1 MEQLG
6 AQDKSG
12 DNSLLQYYVVSR
24 YLLKLRVI
32 GLEMEVAMW
41 QKTLFGGMGAIAPDI
56 LILYSKR
63 WTMPSFTFDVSQ
75 YLIAT
80 IAYVC
85 LAAVVAS
92 IYPYGKK
99 PTPWKAFAVGAG
111 LPVII
116 SGLMAMRKGEVLEPR
131 GGGQALAGD
140 LFDLMSLF

>member
-1 MEQLG
+1 M
-6 AQDKSG
+6 
-12 DNSLLQYYVVSR
+12 
-24 YLLKLRVI
+24 
-32 GLEMEVAMW
+32 EMEVAML
-41 QKTLFGGMGAIAPDI
+41 QKALFGGIGSIAPDI

-63 WTMPSFTFDVSQ
+63 WTMPSFSFDVWQ

-116 SGLMAMRKGEVLEPR
+116 SGLMAMKKGEVLEPR
-131 GGGQALAGD
+131 GGGQALEGD